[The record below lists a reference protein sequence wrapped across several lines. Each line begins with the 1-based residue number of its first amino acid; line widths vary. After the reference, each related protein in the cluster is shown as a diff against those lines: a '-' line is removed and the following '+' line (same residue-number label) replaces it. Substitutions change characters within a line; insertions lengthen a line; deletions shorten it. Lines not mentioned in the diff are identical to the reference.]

1 MIKHKTFIAEIAEK
15 VKAEN
20 EALENV
26 IVIFPNRRAGL
37 FFRKELAKL
46 IDQPVFMPEVF
57 SLEDYLIQYTHL
69 EKIETLEAIFELYE
83 VYKELQ
89 NKNET
94 FDRFFFWGEM
104 ILRDFEEIDQYMVD
118 TKHLFTGIK
127 TQKELDEAFYFLDE
141 EDKAIIQSF
150 WSSFLPD
157 ITQTQ
162 KLFLETWRILLPLYE
177 GFKQRL
183 RQQGRGF
190 GGMIYRDIAE
200 RLEEEKIK
208 TTNKVYFA
216 GFNALTKTEETI
228 FKYFVR
234 ECSAEIVWDVDD
246 YYFNSSQQEAG
257 TFLRTYSKDTLLGR
271 SFPKEAPELIASEKK
286 MTATGVS
293 LEVGQAKVLGEE
305 LARIA
310 KEPDFDPS
318 KTVVVLPQEHM
329 MFPVLHSIPDAI
341 EKVNI
346 TMGYPLKD
354 TSVYSLLESTLDL
367 QRLRKESQTK
377 GVSFYHRPVQEL
389 LLHPLLHSLEE
400 EKAIALLGE
409 IKGKNRIMLP
419 AENFDFQDSLLQQI
433 FQKADNPLQYLI
445 TILKGL
451 YDSWQEKDREL
462 EVEFVSR
469 FYEQMQQLERMIG
482 DKAETLNYEFFTA
495 LFKRLARSFKVPFT
509 GEPLDGLQVMGIL
522 ETRNL
527 DFERVYVL
535 NMNEGSWPAQ
545 PRRGSFVPY
554 NIRKAFDLPVF
565 ENNDAMYAYLF
576 YRLLQRA
583 NEVHF
588 YYNTVSEFNIN
599 GEISR
604 FVRQLEVESN
614 HTIERKLLS
623 NPVKTQTLQGIT
635 IHKTPEVL
643 KRMER
648 FTSLNK
654 EEKPPR
660 ITPSALIAYLTCRLK
675 FYFKYVAKL
684 YEADEVQEE
693 MDAAIFGNILHNT
706 MEILYKDFKK
716 RENRDVVQET
726 DFLSLE
732 GGVEGALKQAF
743 IEHYHADKKEEFK
756 LEGRTLIAEEILK
769 KFAYQILKHDK
780 QYAPFKILG
789 LEASTEEG
797 YYLELPVICGEQLVD
812 VRIKGIID
820 RIDLKDGKVRVI
832 DYKTGKDEKE
842 YVSIDDLK
850 NRDKILKN
858 KTALQVFYYSY
869 LYWKKF
875 GNEHVIEPGIFNS
888 KDLFNKDFDWRVNQ
902 RAPKERGG
910 TPVSDFR
917 PLAQQYE
924 DFLLETLTEIYSTEV
939 PFDQVED
946 EKVCEY
952 CPYVGICGRG

>member
-1 MIKHKTFIAEIAEK
+1 MTKHKTFIAEIAEK

-20 EALENV
+20 EALEDV

-57 SLEDYLIQYTHL
+57 SLEDYLMQYSDL

-83 VYKELQ
+83 VYKEVQ

-157 ITQTQ
+157 TTQTQ

-208 TTNKVYFA
+208 TNYKVYFA
-216 GFNALTKTEETI
+216 GFNALTKTEEVI

-234 ECSAEIVWDVDD
+234 ECNAEIVWDVDA
-246 YYFNSSQQEAG
+246 YYFSSPQQEAG
-257 TFLRTYSKDTLLGR
+257 TFLRAYAKDTLLGR
-271 SFPKEAPELIASEKK
+271 SFPKEAPELIASEKQ

-293 LEVGQAKVLGEE
+293 LEVGQAKALGEE

-329 MFPVLHSIPDAI
+329 MFPVLHSIPDEI

-354 TSVYSLLESTLDL
+354 TSVYSLLESALDL
-367 QRLRKESQTK
+367 QRLRKESQIK

-400 EKAIALLGE
+400 EKALELLGE

-419 AENFDFQDSLLQQI
+419 AENFDFQDPLLQQI
-433 FQKADNPLQYLI
+433 FQKADNPLEYLI

-576 YRLLQRA
+576 YRLLQRV

-623 NPVKTQTLQGIT
+623 NPVKTQTLQDIT

-716 RENRDVVQET
+716 REKRDVVQET
-726 DFLSLE
+726 DFLALE

-743 IEHYHADKKEEFK
+743 KKHYHVKEKEEFK

-902 RAPKERGG
+902 REPRKQGV
-910 TPVSDFR
+910 PLSDFR
-917 PLAQQYE
+917 PLAQEYE